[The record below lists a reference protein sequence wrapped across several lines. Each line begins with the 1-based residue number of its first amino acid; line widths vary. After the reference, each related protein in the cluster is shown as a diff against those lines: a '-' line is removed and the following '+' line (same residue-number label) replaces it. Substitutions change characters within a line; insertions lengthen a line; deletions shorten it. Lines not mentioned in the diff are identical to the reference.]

1 MNNTT
6 AARKS
11 LTTVGQAV
19 EVLRT
24 DFTPAGYAAGLPQVW
39 RRGVVEGVRDVD
51 AKVASVSIRL
61 EDGSVTAECV
71 GPRGKMLRLVEVAA

>member
-1 MNNTT
+1 VTTT

-24 DFTPAGYAAGLPQVW
+24 DFTPAGFAAGLPKVW
-39 RRGVVEGVRDVD
+39 VRGTVEQVRDLNE
-51 AKVASVSIRL
+51 KVASITVRL
-61 EDGSVTAECV
+61 VDGSITAECV
-71 GPRGKMLRLVEVAA
+71 GPRGGGKVVRLA